1 MTPMPTSRYGH
12 SCGLITGPAIVAA
25 GGRDSGLSYL
35 DSVDIY
41 SVDTDSWREGNVNQN
56 QKLGSQCMSNLFAF
70 QPILYQNPSPM
81 QPVCLM
87 TTASSSLEDG
97 MSMVILQ
104 TFTSTT
110 PIMTNGR
117 C

>member
-25 GGRDSGLSYL
+25 GGLDYGSYL
-35 DSVDIY
+35 DSVEIY

-56 QKLGSQCMSNLFAF
+56 QKLGNQCMSHFFAF

-81 QPVCLM
+81 LPVCLM
-87 TTASSSLEDG
+87 TTASSSLEG
-97 MSMVILQ
+97 MMQMIFWQ

>member
-1 MTPMPTSRYGH
+1 MTPMPTSRNGH

-25 GGRDSGLSYL
+25 GGYYGSYL
-35 DSVDIY
+35 DSVEIY

-81 QPVCLM
+81 LPVCLM

-117 C
+117 G